1 MRNFCSQCGESLEMD
16 SKFCGKCGAS
26 TLDVSND
33 QSSSNIENNLTQ
45 ANKKAK
51 LKKKKK
57 SVGKIV
63 VTIVFILIFLFI
75 LFIGVAIFLI
85 KSTDTSL
92 DISDFSGY
100 YSGELWITEI
110 TIEGNEKDISEI
122 MPTIKDIKMPIA
134 VEIKEDKNY
143 DGKFTVKDSNTLE
156 DEQLFIFGGEYDQI
170 IGNTELEDGEI
181 LFLQGIVDMDKELF
195 VIDGFI
201 DVVNDEFIN
210 IVAEYHIEKVEKLL
224 PIDST
229 ESTNAI
235 NEALNEYFEKTL
247 IKDTSLIEVDDAEIS
262 FIEKN
267 QGQSLI
273 PDEGLPSLNQNTLTG
288 VWELDDGYEGTFIIF
303 DKGEYYDSF
312 SEWTYIWDNEGY
324 ALFYLDE
331 DIEIVP
337 YEIQANK
344 VMIHYERYGNESEC
358 YIKHNDISHQ
368 LIFNSFD
375 ENIDSNTMVDN
386 YSDVQIIEK
395 DIPSNMN
402 KELIFVIEA
411 EVDEDSKTLNG
422 LLHVDF
428 INGNIVELKLKG
440 SKVE

>member
-110 TIEGNEKDISEI
+110 
-122 MPTIKDIKMPIA
+122 
-134 VEIKEDKNY
+134 
-143 DGKFTVKDSNTLE
+143 
-156 DEQLFIFGGEYDQI
+156 
-170 IGNTELEDGEI
+170 
-181 LFLQGIVDMDKELF
+181 
-195 VIDGFI
+195 
-201 DVVNDEFIN
+201 VVNDEFIN